1 MAKISN
7 REIRQLIIERIKTLS
22 PGWKISIGK
31 EGDFSKEELIKHIQ
45 KGDKIGEKITK
56 VQLSYLRSMK
66 KGIFFNEK

>member
-7 REIRQLIIERIKTLS
+7 REIRQLVVERIKTLP
-22 PGWKISIGK
+22 PGRKISIGK

>member
-22 PGWKISIGK
+22 PGRKISIGK